1 MPATDRGNLMS
12 TKEWLADLIKGTAWE
27 IGYYGDS
34 FICPCGDEI
43 ELDGEC
49 PQGCISPMMSLGMI

>member
-1 MPATDRGNLMS
+1 MS
-12 TKEWLADLIKGTAWE
+12 EIYVDGKYVPTESVRREYAEWEVSA
-27 IGYYGDS
+27 YGDS

-49 PQGCISPMMSLGMI
+49 AEGHVSPMREMGLI